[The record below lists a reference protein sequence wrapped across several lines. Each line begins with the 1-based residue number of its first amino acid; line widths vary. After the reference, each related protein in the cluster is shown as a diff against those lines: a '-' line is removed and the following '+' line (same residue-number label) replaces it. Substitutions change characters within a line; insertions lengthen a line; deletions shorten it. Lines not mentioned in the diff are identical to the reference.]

1 MPPPGERDQ
10 KKIKNAD
17 GDQRKIKKKENYL
30 SIFSNFLRLTLH
42 TPSHTRYENVQQT
55 MSLLQIAGS
64 EAYFDILGEQ
74 KYPPLGS
81 GSFGEYLVYF
91 PSFIYISL
99 LFSLLFF
106 SRNCMASWCSM
117 GMIGLHCQTWEQTQ
131 SERLLPWTG
140 CMLQRC
146 WSTPQ
151 PHNLFKARGQI
162 FSASFPVKFIYN
174 FKCVNACSR
183 LNAINWRTKTI
194 QPTHT
199 IAQVSYTNTREQ

>member
-1 MPPPGERDQ
+1 
-10 KKIKNAD
+10 
-17 GDQRKIKKKENYL
+17 
-30 SIFSNFLRLTLH
+30 
-42 TPSHTRYENVQQT
+42 

-81 GSFGEYLVYF
+81 GSFGENLYIFSIFHIFLYF
-91 PSFIYISL
+91 
-99 LFSLLFF
+99 FSLFF

-151 PHNLFKARGQI
+151 PHNLLRPAAKYLQLI
-162 FSASFPVKFIYN
+162 TCQLIYN
-174 FKCVNACSR
+174 FIILNAFSR